1 MVVIHGGMLEGL
13 LGSVDAER
21 ALLFIAGRGSGYG
34 KEIADFWGATLSSV
48 QKILDR
54 LERGGVL
61 ISQRVGRTRVYEW
74 NPRWPFTE
82 ELQALLDKA
91 LTYLPAADRQRLLE
105 NRRRPRRR
113 GKPL

>member
-1 MVVIHGGMLEGL
+1 MVFIYGAMLEGL

-34 KEIADFWGATLSSV
+34 KEIADFWGATLSSI

-54 LERGGVL
+54 LETGGVL
-61 ISQRVGRTRVYEW
+61 VSHSVGRTRVYEW

-82 ELQALLDKA
+82 ELQALLAKA
-91 LTYLPAADRQRLLE
+91 LNYLPEMDRQRLRE